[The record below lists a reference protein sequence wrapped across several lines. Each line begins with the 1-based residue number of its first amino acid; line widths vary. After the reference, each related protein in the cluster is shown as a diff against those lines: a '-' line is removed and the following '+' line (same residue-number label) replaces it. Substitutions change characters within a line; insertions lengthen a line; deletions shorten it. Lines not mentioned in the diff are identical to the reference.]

1 MLLPIEPQKEP
12 DFPMAQF
19 QIARGTQSAV
29 FPTLSGAPRTGS
41 LQGGTAE
48 GVFEKI
54 EHSFE
59 VDEYGKTYTCQTHL

>member
-29 FPTLSGAPRTGS
+29 FPTLSGACTGS

-48 GVFEKI
+48 GVSEKNRAL
-54 EHSFE
+54 F
-59 VDEYGKTYTCQTHL
+59 